1 MHDRGMDSTRVNLL
15 DLAQQRMAW
24 ADERQAVLAQN
35 IANANTPGYKPH
47 DVRPFADAL
56 ARAGVVAPVRTDP
69 SHLAGTLPASA
80 PGEVIDRTH
89 LTSPDGNAVA
99 LDEELVK
106 VADTETTHQ
115 LVTSIFKTYL
125 GMLRTAAGGGSS
137 G

>member
-1 MHDRGMDSTRVNLL
+1 MDATRINLL

-24 ADERQAVLAQN
+24 ADERQSVLAQN
-35 IANANTPGYKPH
+35 IANVNTPGYKPH
-47 DVRPFADAL
+47 DVKPFADAL
-56 ARAGVVAPVRTDP
+56 AGAGVVAPVRTAP
-69 SHLAGTLPASA
+69 NHLAGTLPAST

-89 LTSPDGNAVA
+89 LASPDGNAVA

-115 LVTSIFKTYL
+115 LVTSIYKTYL